1 MPFVT
6 TILDVIGLLLLAAGA
21 TAAAWLLVGPAALA
35 VGGLVVLLGSAV
47 AEFAG
52 DQKRGERT

>member
-1 MPFVT
+1 MLSVT
-6 TILDVIGLLLLAAGA
+6 TILDVVGLLLLAAGIA
-21 TAAAWLLVGPAALA
+21 AAAWMAIGPAALA

-52 DQKRGERT
+52 DRKRGEHR